1 MTHSGDPRRKILTQD
16 ELIVRQGRPRES
28 RLVFTNGVFDLLH
41 PGHVSYLAEARALG
55 DLLVVAVNT
64 DASARRLSKGS
75 DRPLVSAAD
84 RGYLLAALEC
94 VDLVT
99 FFDEDTPRELIARLL
114 PDVLV
119 KGGDYTPD
127 GVAGAQEVAAA
138 GGVVRILP
146 FLPGYSTTDL
156 VRRIRSG
163 SID

>member
-1 MTHSGDPRRKILTQD
+1 MTCSRDPRRKILTQD
-16 ELIVRQGRPRES
+16 ELLARQGRPRTS

-64 DASARRLSKGS
+64 DASARRLSKGP
-75 DRPLVSAAD
+75 DRPLVSATD

-114 PDVLV
+114 PDTLV
-119 KGGDYTPD
+119 KGGDYTPEE
-127 GVAGAQEVAAA
+127 VAGGEEVAAA
-138 GGVVRILP
+138 GGIVRILP
-146 FLPGYSTTDL
+146 FLAGYSTTDL

-163 SID
+163 SMD